1 MKKEKLLNMLGEIDT
16 EREVRLVAMF
26 SLENLPTIAV
36 AAKMRGRGWSEY
48 VLDTKVN
55 LAQFKEQLAKLAPD
69 EFFTLGRSPECEHRI
84 GYEELQKYFKENKH
98 GEADYY
104 YERHSLAGRIHCFIQ
119 KRDNNLFALYDYSVR
134 GTCIIF

>member
-1 MKKEKLLNMLGEIDT
+1 MKKEKLLKMLGEIDT
-16 EREVRLVAMF
+16 EREVRLVGMF

-36 AAKMRGRGWSEY
+36 VAKIRGRGWSEY

-55 LAQFKEQLAKLAPD
+55 LSQFKKELEDLSFD
-69 EFFTLGRSPECEHRI
+69 EFFTLGRSPECDHRI
-84 GYEELQKYFKENKH
+84 GYEETKKFFKEHGH

-134 GTCIIF
+134 GTCIIC